1 MSHVSHVFSYSSSSK
16 FEVLISI
23 LSELLDHTSELSVVM
38 KMSHISLSNMVDTSH
53 MLWLTSVT
61 GEINL
66 KFYLFLINL
75 NGNANSHRWQVASA
89 LHSTGLDI
97 QAV

>member
-1 MSHVSHVFSYSSSSK
+1 
-16 FEVLISI
+16 
-23 LSELLDHTSELSVVM
+23 
-38 KMSHISLSNMVDTSH
+38 MVATSH

-75 NGNANSHRWQVASA
+75 NGNANSHRWQVAS
-89 LHSTGLDI
+89 TGLDI